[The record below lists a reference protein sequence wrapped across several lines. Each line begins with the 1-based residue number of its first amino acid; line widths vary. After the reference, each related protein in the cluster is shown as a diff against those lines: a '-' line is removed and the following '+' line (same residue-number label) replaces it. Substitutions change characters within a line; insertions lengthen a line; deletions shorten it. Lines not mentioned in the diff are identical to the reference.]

1 MHKIAVILE
10 ARTQSTRLKNKIFK
24 KLGKYYVLEFLINRL
39 KKGLKYDIIVATSLN
54 KKDIK
59 VQKFCEKKNIKF
71 FRGKEEDLI
80 HRVINCSE
88 FFNVD
93 IIISLTSDNPLVD
106 PKMIKKMLDILNL
119 ELDFTSDDEIKVLL
133 DNVDISTLI
142 RSKEITSAVSE
153 VSAIKAVRE
162 KMVKI
167 QKDTAKN
174 GNFIVEG
181 RDIGTVVFPDAKY
194 KFFLT
199 ADYDVRA
206 QRRLEDFKRVNE
218 ELNVNKIKQDLTD
231 RDQYDSSRKLSP
243 LKQAKDAIVI
253 DTSTCTIDDQVNQIF
268 KHIERN

>member
-1 MHKIAVILE
+1 MIITIDGPAGVGKTTTAK
-10 ARTQSTRLKNKIFK
+10 RLAN
-24 KLGKYYVLEFLINRL
+24 KLGYQYLDTGAMYRAVT
-39 KKGLKYDIIVATSLN
+39 Y
-54 KKDIK
+54 
-59 VQKFCEKKNIKF
+59 F
-71 FRGKEEDLI
+71 FRQ
-80 HRVINCSE
+80 NS
-88 FFNVD
+88 VD
-93 IIISLTSDNPLVD
+93 ISSESQV
-106 PKMIKKMLDILNL
+106 KKMLDILNL
-119 ELDFTSDDEIKVLL
+119 ELDCTSNDDMKLLL
-133 DNVDISTLI
+133 DNKNISSLI
-142 RSKEITSAVSE
+142 RSKEITNAVSK
-153 VSAIKAVRE
+153 VSALQAVRE
-162 KMVKI
+162 RMVKI
-167 QKDTAKN
+167 QKNTAKN

>member
-1 MHKIAVILE
+1 MVITIDGP
-10 ARTQSTRLKNKIFK
+10 AGVGKTTTAKRLAS
-24 KLGKYYVLEFLINRL
+24 KLGYQYLDTGAMYRAVTYFLRQN
-39 KKGLKYDIIVATSLN
+39 S
-54 KKDIK
+54 
-59 VQKFCEKKNIKF
+59 
-71 FRGKEEDLI
+71 
-80 HRVINCSE
+80 
-88 FFNVD
+88 VD
-93 IIISLTSDNPLVD
+93 ISSEVHV
-106 PKMIKKMLDILNL
+106 KKMLDILNL
-119 ELDFTSDDEIKVLL
+119 ELDFTSEDEIKLLL

-142 RSKEITSAVSE
+142 RSKEITGAVSE

-167 QKDTAKN
+167 QKDTVKD
-174 GNFIVEG
+174 GNFVVEG

-243 LKQAKDAIVI
+243 LKKAKDAIVI

>member
-1 MHKIAVILE
+1 MVITIDGP
-10 ARTQSTRLKNKIFK
+10 AGVGKTTTAKRLAS
-24 KLGKYYVLEFLINRL
+24 KLGYQYLDTGAMYRSVTYFLRKNSI
-39 KKGLKYDIIVATSLN
+39 DIS
-54 KKDIK
+54 
-59 VQKFCEKKNIKF
+59 
-71 FRGKEEDLI
+71 
-80 HRVINCSE
+80 SE
-88 FFNVD
+88 VH
-93 IIISLTSDNPLVD
+93 V
-106 PKMIKKMLDILNL
+106 KKMLDILNL
-119 ELDFTSDDEIKVLL
+119 ELDFTSENEIKVLL

>member
-1 MHKIAVILE
+1 MVITIDGP
-10 ARTQSTRLKNKIFK
+10 AGVGKTTTAKRLAS
-24 KLGKYYVLEFLINRL
+24 KLGYQYLDTGAMYRAVT
-39 KKGLKYDIIVATSLN
+39 Y
-54 KKDIK
+54 
-59 VQKFCEKKNIKF
+59 F
-71 FRGKEEDLI
+71 FRK
-80 HRVINCSE
+80 NS
-88 FFNVD
+88 VD
-93 IIISLTSDNPLVD
+93 ISSEVQVI
-106 PKMIKKMLDILNL
+106 KMLDILNL
-119 ELDFTSDDEIKVLL
+119 ELDFTSANEIRVLL
-133 DNVDISTLI
+133 DDVDISTMI

-153 VSAIKAVRE
+153 VSAIKAVRK

-253 DTSTCTIDDQVNQIF
+253 DTSACTIDDQVNQIF

>member
-1 MHKIAVILE
+1 MVITIDGP
-10 ARTQSTRLKNKIFK
+10 AGVGKTTTAKRLAS
-24 KLGKYYVLEFLINRL
+24 KLGYQYLDTGAMYRSVTYFLRKNSI
-39 KKGLKYDIIVATSLN
+39 DIS
-54 KKDIK
+54 
-59 VQKFCEKKNIKF
+59 
-71 FRGKEEDLI
+71 
-80 HRVINCSE
+80 SE
-88 FFNVD
+88 VH
-93 IIISLTSDNPLVD
+93 V
-106 PKMIKKMLDILNL
+106 KKMLDILNL
-119 ELDFTSDDEIKVLL
+119 ELDFTSEDEIKVLL

>member
-1 MHKIAVILE
+1 MVITIDGP
-10 ARTQSTRLKNKIFK
+10 AGVGKTTTAKRLAS
-24 KLGKYYVLEFLINRL
+24 KLGYQYLDTGAMYRAVTYFLRQN
-39 KKGLKYDIIVATSLN
+39 S
-54 KKDIK
+54 
-59 VQKFCEKKNIKF
+59 
-71 FRGKEEDLI
+71 
-80 HRVINCSE
+80 
-88 FFNVD
+88 VD
-93 IIISLTSDNPLVD
+93 ISSEVHV
-106 PKMIKKMLDILNL
+106 KKMLDILNL
-119 ELDFTSDDEIKVLL
+119 ELDFTSEDEIKVLL

-167 QKDTAKN
+167 QKDTVKN

>member
-1 MHKIAVILE
+1 MVITIDGP
-10 ARTQSTRLKNKIFK
+10 AGVGKTTTAKRLAS
-24 KLGKYYVLEFLINRL
+24 KLGYQYLDTGAMYRAVTYFLRQN
-39 KKGLKYDIIVATSLN
+39 S
-54 KKDIK
+54 
-59 VQKFCEKKNIKF
+59 
-71 FRGKEEDLI
+71 
-80 HRVINCSE
+80 
-88 FFNVD
+88 VD
-93 IIISLTSDNPLVD
+93 ISSEVHV
-106 PKMIKKMLDILNL
+106 KKMLDILNL
-119 ELDFTSDDEIKVLL
+119 ELDFTSEDEIKLLL

-142 RSKEITSAVSE
+142 RSKEITGAVSE
-153 VSAIKAVRE
+153 VSAIKAVRK

-167 QKDTAKN
+167 QKDTAKD
-174 GNFIVEG
+174 GNFVVEG

-243 LKQAKDAIVI
+243 LKKAKDAIII

>member
-1 MHKIAVILE
+1 MVITIDGP
-10 ARTQSTRLKNKIFK
+10 AGVGKTTTAKRLAN
-24 KLGKYYVLEFLINRL
+24 KLGYQYLDTGAMYRAVT
-39 KKGLKYDIIVATSLN
+39 Y
-54 KKDIK
+54 
-59 VQKFCEKKNIKF
+59 F
-71 FRGKEEDLI
+71 FRK
-80 HRVINCSE
+80 NS
-88 FFNVD
+88 VD
-93 IIISLTSDNPLVD
+93 ISSEVQVI
-106 PKMIKKMLDILNL
+106 KMLDILNL
-119 ELDFTSDDEIKVLL
+119 ELDFTSEAEIKVRL
-133 DNVDISTLI
+133 DNVDISTFI

>member
-1 MHKIAVILE
+1 MVITIDGP
-10 ARTQSTRLKNKIFK
+10 AGVGKTTTAKRLAS
-24 KLGKYYVLEFLINRL
+24 KLGYQYLDTGAMYRAVTYFFIKNSV
-39 KKGLKYDIIVATSLN
+39 DISS
-54 KKDIK
+54 K
-59 VQKFCEKKNIKF
+59 VQ
-71 FRGKEEDLI
+71 
-80 HRVINCSE
+80 VI
-88 FFNVD
+88 
-93 IIISLTSDNPLVD
+93 
-106 PKMIKKMLDILNL
+106 KMLDILNL
-119 ELDFTSDDEIKVLL
+119 ELDFTSANEIRVLL
-133 DNVDISTLI
+133 DDVDISTMI

-153 VSAIKAVRE
+153 VSAIKAVRK

-243 LKQAKDAIVI
+243 LKQAKDAIVV
-253 DTSTCTIDDQVNQIF
+253 DTSNCTIDDQVNQIY

>member
-1 MHKIAVILE
+1 MVITIDGP
-10 ARTQSTRLKNKIFK
+10 AGVGKTTTAK
-24 KLGKYYVLEFLINRL
+24 KLASKLGYQYLDTGAMYRAVTYFLRE
-39 KKGLKYDIIVATSLN
+39 S
-54 KKDIK
+54 
-59 VQKFCEKKNIKF
+59 
-71 FRGKEEDLI
+71 
-80 HRVINCSE
+80 S
-88 FFNVD
+88 VD
-93 IIISLTSDNPLVD
+93 ISSEAHVR
-106 PKMIKKMLDILNL
+106 KMLDILNL
-119 ELDFTSDDEIKVLL
+119 ELDFTSENEIKIIL
-133 DNVDISTLI
+133 DNKDISTLI

-167 QKDTAKN
+167 QKDTVKN

-243 LKQAKDAIVI
+243 LKQAKDAFVI
-253 DTSTCTIDDQVNQIF
+253 DTSACTIDDQVNQIF

>member
-1 MHKIAVILE
+1 LAFVARKTNFLSIFMVITIDGP
-10 ARTQSTRLKNKIFK
+10 AGVGKTTTAKRLAS
-24 KLGKYYVLEFLINRL
+24 KLGYQYLDTGAMYRAVT
-39 KKGLKYDIIVATSLN
+39 Y
-54 KKDIK
+54 
-59 VQKFCEKKNIKF
+59 F
-71 FRGKEEDLI
+71 FRK
-80 HRVINCSE
+80 NS
-88 FFNVD
+88 VD
-93 IIISLTSDNPLVD
+93 ISSEVQVI
-106 PKMIKKMLDILNL
+106 KMLDILNL
-119 ELDFTSDDEIKVLL
+119 ELDFTSANEIRVLL
-133 DNVDISTLI
+133 DDVDISTMI

-153 VSAIKAVRE
+153 VSAIKAVRK

>member
-1 MHKIAVILE
+1 MVITIDGP
-10 ARTQSTRLKNKIFK
+10 AGVGKTTTAK
-24 KLGKYYVLEFLINRL
+24 KLASKLGYQYLDTGAMYRAVTYFLRE
-39 KKGLKYDIIVATSLN
+39 S
-54 KKDIK
+54 
-59 VQKFCEKKNIKF
+59 
-71 FRGKEEDLI
+71 
-80 HRVINCSE
+80 S
-88 FFNVD
+88 VD
-93 IIISLTSDNPLVD
+93 ISSEAHVR
-106 PKMIKKMLDILNL
+106 KMLDILNL
-119 ELDFTSDDEIKVLL
+119 ELDFTSEDEIKIIL
-133 DNVDISTLI
+133 DNKDISTLI

-167 QKDTAKN
+167 QKDTVKN

-243 LKQAKDAIVI
+243 LKQAKDAIVV
-253 DTSTCTIDDQVNQIF
+253 DTSNCTIDDQVNQIY

>member
-1 MHKIAVILE
+1 MVITIDGP
-10 ARTQSTRLKNKIFK
+10 AGVGKTTTAKRLAS
-24 KLGKYYVLEFLINRL
+24 KLGYQYLDTGAMYRSVTYFLRKNSI
-39 KKGLKYDIIVATSLN
+39 DIS
-54 KKDIK
+54 
-59 VQKFCEKKNIKF
+59 
-71 FRGKEEDLI
+71 
-80 HRVINCSE
+80 SE
-88 FFNVD
+88 VH
-93 IIISLTSDNPLVD
+93 V
-106 PKMIKKMLDILNL
+106 KKMLDILNL
-119 ELDFTSDDEIKVLL
+119 ELDFTSEDEIKVLL

-243 LKQAKDAIVI
+243 LKQAKDAFVI
-253 DTSTCTIDDQVNQIF
+253 DTSACTIDDQVNQIF